1 MNYTFDQ
8 ANANATSKRDTQ
20 YFEMLGNR
28 AIYHD
33 GWIAPPHHTT
43 RPTLGARHDRD
54 AAPRPL

>member
-33 GWIAPPHHTT
+33 GWIATTTPHHPPH
-43 RPTLGARHDRD
+43 PGSSA
-54 AAPRPL
+54 